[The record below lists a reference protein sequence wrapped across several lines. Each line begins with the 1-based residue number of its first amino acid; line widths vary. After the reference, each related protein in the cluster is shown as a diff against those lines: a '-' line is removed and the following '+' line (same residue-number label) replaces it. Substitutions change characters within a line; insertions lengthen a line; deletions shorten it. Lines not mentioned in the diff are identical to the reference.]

1 MTTIPQIR
9 YAQSSEDARIAYQV
23 VGDGPIDMVY
33 VTGFVSNM
41 EAAWE
46 DPLLRPWV
54 EGMSSFARVAMFDK
68 RGQGLS
74 DRPPAPPTLEQT
86 MDDALAVMDA
96 AGMERAA
103 LFGVSEGGPA
113 AALLAASHP
122 GRVTSLALYGTW
134 ARIVHA
140 EDYPCGIPY
149 EVMASFADVVAR
161 DWGGPVAADLFAPSV
176 AEDPE
181 FRASWARFLR
191 NGSSPQGAQALL
203 RMYLEADVREV
214 LPAISVPTL
223 VLHRTGDMLT
233 PISAARYMADRI
245 PGARLVELPGA
256 DHLPVVDPHQ
266 ILDEV
271 EEFLTGQ
278 RHERE
283 PDRVLATVMFT
294 DIVGSTERAAALGDR
309 RWREVVARHDTLV
322 RRELQRHR
330 GRPVKTLGDGI
341 LATFDGPA
349 RGIRCA
355 QSIGE
360 GVRDLGIEI
369 RAGLHT
375 GELDLVGDDV
385 AGMAVNIG
393 ARVAALAGPGEVL
406 VSSTVK
412 DLVVGSGIAFGERG
426 EHRLKGVP
434 GEWRLYAAADSPGLP
449 R

>member
-1 MTTIPQIR
+1 
-9 YAQSSEDARIAYQV
+9 
-23 VGDGPIDMVY
+23 
-33 VTGFVSNM
+33 
-41 EAAWE
+41 
-46 DPLLRPWV
+46 
-54 EGMSSFARVAMFDK
+54 
-68 RGQGLS
+68 
-74 DRPPAPPTLEQT
+74 

-113 AALLAASHP
+113 SVLLAASHP
-122 GRVTSLALYGTW
+122 DRVSALVLYGTW
-134 ARIVHA
+134 SRIVEA
-140 EDYPCGIPY
+140 DDYSPGIPAGT
-149 EVMASFADVVAR
+149 MAAFADVVAR
-161 DWGGPVAADLFAPSV
+161 EWGGPVAPELFAPSV
-176 AEDPE
+176 AHDPE
-181 FRASWARFLR
+181 FRASWARFVR
-191 NGSSPQGAQALL
+191 NGCSPQGAQALL
-203 RMYLEADVREV
+203 RMYLEADVRKV
-214 LPAISVPTL
+214 LPAVAVPTL
-223 VLHRTGDMLT
+223 VLHRVDDRLT
-233 PISAARYMADRI
+233 PIGAARYMAEHI

-256 DHLPVVDPHQ
+256 DHLPVVDPEQ
-266 ILDEV
+266 ILVEA
-271 EEFLTGQ
+271 EEFLTGE
-278 RHERE
+278 RHARE
-283 PDRVLATVMFT
+283 ADRILATVLFT
-294 DIVGSTERAAALGDR
+294 DIVGSTERAAALGDS
-309 RWREVVARHDTLV
+309 RWRELVARHDTLV
-322 RRELQRHR
+322 QRELQRHR
-330 GRPVKTLGDGI
+330 GRPIKTLGDGV

-355 QSIGE
+355 QSIAG

-434 GEWRLYAAADSPGLP
+434 GEWRLYAAADSVASA